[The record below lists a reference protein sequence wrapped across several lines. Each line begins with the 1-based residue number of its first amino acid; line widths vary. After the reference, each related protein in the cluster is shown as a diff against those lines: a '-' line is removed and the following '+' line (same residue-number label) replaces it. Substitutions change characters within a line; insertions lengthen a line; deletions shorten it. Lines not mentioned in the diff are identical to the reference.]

1 MIQNWIGKLLF
12 NICGDLVEDFPNN
25 EIEINKWQ
33 GVGEKRNIKF
43 KQNKVREW
51 MMEYFGLN
59 VDVKRAEIELLQFKI
74 PWNRIW
80 KEPTK
85 ILVKDAFICVQTRE
99 EFSLELM
106 RLQYQSDLKDFIEHC
121 YKKLFNNFTNTKKQS
136 KLKRALKNFFSE
148 MIILEVQNFHLRLE
162 DENNAVKHN
171 RVALGV
177 LFKTLTL
184 QPSYN
189 NKNEQEIKRKLDFS
203 VEALSMYLKIEP
215 SSKQSNSLQPDYVEQ
230 QNVIIDP
237 LSFRILIHTNL
248 TQQEEIPL
256 KYIEIQFGDDIKIN
270 IDNQQFQTILK
281 LLKLRDWYCQQ
292 GDHLQYRPQY
302 KSSPKDSPLEWLIY
316 WKQIVTVIRSRI
328 NKQKINLKSKM
339 RNDLVKCIVVDFL
352 HQQYQQNDDNR
363 YCIDDQMILYTDML
377 QNKQQIEDKLLQEE
391 IELVFYKVNKILNSP
406 EQLKDILVKMN
417 LEQPQQQEKK
427 QTIWSYFWKQKQQPE
442 EGTEFQSKYEKLYTS
457 ISQNENRCLKR
468 LEIQISNILIHLKIA
483 QERSTVFMKIEL
495 KESLLQYESFLKIRK
510 FILKLKRITAYD
522 CLNPNKD
529 FQTIFCYHSYIERSQ
544 RNQYLSQDQS
554 QIEISFEYNKEAHK
568 SLFKV
573 KSLPHLMS
581 LNDTVLARLQ
591 PFLKQLRKNDYF
603 YDIVFIS
610 QGNFKKSE
618 FINVI
623 SNLCKSNRLILDI
636 NISHVTIRIPE
647 SAIKTNCPVLEITL
661 ENYLLQFLNTV
672 TQQINKFA
680 INFQYV
686 EKNCK
691 QSIHILQ
698 PVSITTKVVQLQNQ
712 DEQNKLNELTDLV
725 LENKISDILITIPI
739 LKTDFF
745 KNFIYNV
752 LGTLD
757 NLKKISIFLQKE
769 DSVNQSSSVNSVNRR
784 KRSRSWSQQR
794 DQSSRREDCSSQTS
808 EIYYDAEEFI
818 NIPFIQ
824 SITQSRQ
831 QISPQEKREEML
843 KKWNKIRINLNY
855 LVNKIFKE
863 ADPKISHFLESL
875 RLKAVFELQKFQIKV
890 AIQKNNERN
899 SYFYIDNINV
909 TIEKAFKVKHFGFQL
924 EINTITLSIYKLHQ
938 LKQLKKY
945 SGPQS
950 DDIMA
955 HINEDMLNLLPF
967 LLRIKELQIYYL
979 ISVKEIKLELQN
991 IKEANQNYL
1000 TTCLSNFNLQSQL
1013 PFKIMYKEKLSD
1025 KPFFLEINNSVS
1037 SWDTTCDC
1045 KFIMNILYYNGK
1057 LKQYEPILDTCEA
1070 IITFQKSSEEL
1081 CFETKFT
1088 QLLFNITPQLIFTLY
1103 SLNQHSLQIK
1113 QFLLQDL
1120 NNSQDQIV
1128 VKQNLTQ
1135 KFEIEIEHD
1144 NAKLLV
1150 DQIEIQHSYHYKT
1163 KYRIQLQTANSDD
1176 EVSNEKITQ
1185 HSRHV
1190 TFHDQDPSPQTK
1202 QQQTPSFKKQTSL
1215 LEEEIL
1221 QDQSNEKDTIKRI
1234 ASEIDVSEK
1243 QRFVTEI
1250 LGDYLPIE
1258 QSTKYIFV
1266 NLTVQKL
1273 LFNLN
1278 GIEQYINEKESKFVR
1293 CTEVMAFK
1301 FTSQRNFFRYSS
1313 LIRTK
1318 EERTYFLKTDNRDHK
1333 LKTIYY
1339 LLSIINRNQNQI
1351 IIYQI
1356 EQLPKAPYLIKNKC
1370 SQLIIFYQ
1378 QNFEKQ
1384 QCVLEPGKSSG
1395 FCWEDPFQ
1403 ASQLQLEIH
1412 YEGQTKRFLIDIDRF
1427 NNKELQIDKQ
1437 LDSTIDKEYS
1447 LEIFN
1452 DGLQKVIVLAEAQSL
1467 KKKKKS
1473 YKISCEL
1480 IGFSF
1485 IDEWEI
1491 LYAEINNT
1499 KYFQQQ
1505 QQTDIVTYQISAE
1518 NIQLDAC
1525 GLPIPKRQLYIVNNQ
1540 INNLNKSF
1548 GQKKSITQS
1557 QLTQDTQYAL
1567 QEQLKLKIKQ
1577 KTISEILVHLK
1588 YVKIR
1593 IPNYKIIID
1602 SNLLL
1607 QVFSFI
1613 KHTKLLLDAFDT
1625 PKQKSKA
1632 ILLQQSFEKLN
1643 NSNISDKQIQIQPKK
1658 IHIDKVIIRPFS
1670 VKMRFKNLL
1679 NMEQELKTLHHQAGL
1694 ITFVLNQFQQ
1704 LNLEFQQYV
1713 KTDYQQFMD
1722 ANYELHIKALFNV
1735 FGESINQQIRCQVN
1749 PTNFLKNQGNL
1760 AKQFITELKNLQN
1773 EMDKNDIFQGGL
1785 PVKFQLLQTFCAI
1798 SKSLYDAAQET
1809 FVSVLLGIGK
1819 YCETSQPDQT
1829 IQRTSF
1835 SNKLSKLFRRVSD
1848 FQFKSQTTL
1857 EISFQILISKLKT
1870 RRYPKYIHKNRQI
1883 TSYNEDLSKFQL
1895 YRLWKLGLDQQFDN
1909 FQLSLNCYLF
1919 LSNQLFIL
1927 LDTQYNQI
1935 LLEMNQRMF
1944 QSITNSNSTCV
1955 IKYQKSNLNKQEG
1968 DDDIGMKQLKVEKL
1982 MLNFTIDEKILSS
1995 ITNIIKS
2002 NVEILNVKENKIF
2015 SIMMLI

>member
-33 GVGEKRNIKF
+33 GVGEKRNLKF

-85 ILVKDAFICVQTRE
+85 ILVKDAYICVQTRN
-99 EFSLELM
+99 EFSLELI
-106 RLQYQSDLKDFIEHC
+106 RLQYQNDLKDFIEHC

-136 KLKRALKNFFSE
+136 KLKRVLKNFFSE

-189 NKNEQEIKRKLDFS
+189 NKNELEIKRKLDFS
-203 VEALSMYLKIEP
+203 VEALTMYLKIEP
-215 SSKQSNSLQPDYVEQ
+215 ISKQSTGISPDHLEQ
-230 QNVIIDP
+230 QNILIDP
-237 LSFRILIHTNL
+237 LQFRILIHTNL

-256 KYIEIQFGDDIKIN
+256 KYIEIQFGDDIKLN
-270 IDNQQFQTILK
+270 IDDQQFQTILK
-281 LLKLRDWYCQQ
+281 LLKLREWYCQQ

-302 KSSPKDSPLEWLIY
+302 KSSPKDNASEWLLY
-316 WKQIVTVIRSRI
+316 WKEIVKVMRQRI
-328 NKQKINLKSKM
+328 NKQKIALKAKM
-339 RNDLVKCIVVDFL
+339 RNDLVKYIIVDFL
-352 HQQYQQNDDNR
+352 HQQYQQNDDNK
-363 YCIDDQMILYTDML
+363 YQYEDQMMLYTEMM
-377 QNKQQIEDKLLQEE
+377 QNKQQLEEKLLQEE
-391 IELVFYKVNKILNSP
+391 IELVFYKVSKILNSP

-442 EGTEFQSKYEKLYTS
+442 EGTEFQSKYEKLYTQ

-468 LEIQISNILIHLKIA
+468 LEIRISNILINLKIA

-495 KESLLQYESFLKIRK
+495 QESLLQYESFQKIRK
-510 FILKLKRITAYD
+510 FILKFKRITAYD

-544 RNQYLSQDQS
+544 RNQYLSQEQS
-554 QIEISFEYNKEAHK
+554 QIETSFEYNKEVNK
-568 SLFKV
+568 SIFKV

-618 FINVI
+618 FVNVI
-623 SNLCKSNRLILDI
+623 SKLCKANSLIIDI
-636 NISHVTIRIPE
+636 NLSHVTIRIPE

-661 ENYLLQFLNTV
+661 ENYLLQFHNTV
-672 TQQINKFA
+672 IQQINKFA

-686 EKNCK
+686 EKNSK

-698 PVSITTKVVQLQNQ
+698 PVSLTTKVVQQQQNQ
-712 DEQNKLNELTDLV
+712 DEGTSTEQTDLIF
-725 LENKISDILITIPI
+725 ENKISDIFITIPI

-745 KNFIYNV
+745 KNFVYNV

-784 KRSRSWSQQR
+784 KRSRSWSKQR

-824 SITQSRQ
+824 SINHSRQ
-831 QISPQEKREEML
+831 QVSPQEKREEML

-863 ADPKISHFLESL
+863 ADPKISKFLESL

-899 SYFYIDNINV
+899 SYFFIENINL
-909 TIEKAFKVKHFGFQL
+909 TIQKAFKVKHFGLQL
-924 EINTITLSIYKLHQ
+924 DINTITLSIYKLHQ
-938 LKQLKKY
+938 LKKLKKY

-979 ISVKEIKLELQN
+979 ISIKEIKLELQN
-991 IKEANQNYL
+991 IKETNQNYL
-1000 TTCLSNFNLQSQL
+1000 AAYLNNFNLQSQL

-1037 SWDTTCDC
+1037 SWDTTCNC
-1045 KFIMNILYYNGK
+1045 KFILNILYFNGK
-1057 LKQYEPILDTCEA
+1057 LKNYEPILETCEA

-1081 CFETKFT
+1081 CFETKFN
-1088 QLLFNITPQLIFTLY
+1088 QLLFNITPQLIFTFCQ
-1103 SLNQHSLQIK
+1103 LNQHSLQIK

-1128 VKQNLTQ
+1128 VQKQSLTQ
-1135 KFEIEIEHD
+1135 KFEIEIEND
-1144 NAKLLV
+1144 FAKLLV
-1150 DQIEIQHSYHYKT
+1150 DQVEIQHSQHYKT

-1176 EVSNEKITQ
+1176 EISNEKTTL

-1190 TFHDQDPSPQTK
+1190 TFHDQDPSPQMK
-1202 QQQTPSFKKQTSL
+1202 QQTPSFKKQKSL

-1221 QDQSNEKDTIKRI
+1221 QNQQTDKDPIKRI

-1301 FTSQRNFFRYSS
+1301 ITSQRNFYRYSS
-1313 LIRTK
+1313 VIKTK
-1318 EERTYFLKTDNRDHK
+1318 EERTFFLKTDNRDHK

-1356 EQLPKAPYLIKNKC
+1356 EQLPKAPYLIKNRC

-1403 ASQLQLEIH
+1403 APQLQLEIH

-1427 NNKELQIDKQ
+1427 NNQELQIDKQ
-1437 LDSTIDKEYS
+1437 IDSTIDKEYS

-1452 DGLQKVIVLAEAQSL
+1452 DGLQKVIVLAEAESL

-1473 YKISCEL
+1473 YKITCDL

-1491 LYAEINNT
+1491 LYAEVNKTQYI
-1499 KYFQQQ
+1499 QQQ
-1505 QQTDIVTYQISAE
+1505 QSTDIVTYQISAE

-1525 GLPIPKRQLYIVNNQ
+1525 GLPIPKRQLYIINNQ
-1540 INNLNKSF
+1540 INSLNKST
-1548 GQKKSITQS
+1548 GQKKPLIQS
-1557 QLTQDTQYAL
+1557 QIMQDTSSSHR
-1567 QEQLKLKIKQ
+1567 EQLKLKIKQ

-1593 IPNYKIIID
+1593 IPNYKIIVD

-1613 KHTKLLLDAFDT
+1613 KHTKQLLDAFDT
-1625 PKQKSKA
+1625 PKQKFKSL
-1632 ILLQQSFEKLN
+1632 LLQQSFDKLN
-1643 NSNISDKQIQIQPKK
+1643 NSNISDKQIQIQAKK
-1658 IHIDKVIIRPFS
+1658 IHIDKVIIRPFQI
-1670 VKMRFKNLL
+1670 KMRFKNLL
-1679 NMEQELKTLHHQAGL
+1679 NIEQELKTLHHKAGL
-1694 ITFVLNQFQQ
+1694 ITFVLNQFQK

-1713 KTDYQQFMD
+1713 KKDYQQFMD
-1722 ANYELHIKALFNV
+1722 ANYDLHIKELFTV
-1735 FGESINQQIRCQVN
+1735 FGDSISQQIRCQVN
-1749 PTNFLKNQGNL
+1749 PANFLKNQGNL
-1760 AKQFITELKNLQN
+1760 ANQFIQELNNLQS

-1785 PVKFQLLQTFCAI
+1785 PFKFQLLQTFCVI

-1809 FVSVLLGIGK
+1809 FVTVMLGIGT
-1819 YCETSQPDQT
+1819 YCETTQVDQN

-1848 FQFKSQTTL
+1848 FQFKSQNTL
-1857 EISFQILISKLKT
+1857 EISFQMLISKLKT
-1870 RRYPKYIHKNRQI
+1870 RRFPKYIHKNKQI
-1883 TSYNEDLSKFQL
+1883 ILYNEDLSKFQL
-1895 YRLWKLGLDQQFDN
+1895 YRLWKLGLEQQFDH
-1909 FQLSLNCYLF
+1909 FQLSMNSYLF

-1935 LLEMNQRMF
+1935 LLEINQRMF
-1944 QSITNSNSTCV
+1944 QSITNTNSTCV
-1955 IKYQKSNLNKQEG
+1955 IKYYKSNANKYEG

-1982 MLNFTIDEKILSS
+1982 MLNFTIDENVLST